1 MAAQQGTLMTIAG
14 IDLVDLLFSFQGRIN
29 RGKYWL
35 AALLYVIAWIVF
47 GFIAWWLL
55 SISYMLGATIGSLLL
70 LVTMVSGVFVG
81 IKRLHDRDK
90 GGWWLALF
98 YLVPGILEGIG
109 SSIGGIGFVLSLA
122 GFAISVWAFVELGC
136 LRGTV
141 GPNQYGPDPLEGR
154 A

>member
-1 MAAQQGTLMTIAG
+1 MTIAG

-35 AALLYVIAWIVF
+35 AALLYIIAWIVL
-47 GFIAWWLL
+47 GFIAWGLMTV
-55 SISYMLGATIGSLLL
+55 SYMLGAIIAALLL
-70 LVTMVSGVFVG
+70 LATMVSGVFVG

-136 LRGTV
+136 LRGTD
-141 GPNQYGPDPLEGR
+141 GPNQYGPDPLRSG